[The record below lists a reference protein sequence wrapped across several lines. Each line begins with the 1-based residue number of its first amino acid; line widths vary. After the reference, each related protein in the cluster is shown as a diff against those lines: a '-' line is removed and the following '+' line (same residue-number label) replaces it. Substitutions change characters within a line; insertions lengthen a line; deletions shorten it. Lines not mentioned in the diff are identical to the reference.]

1 LEKLLKELHNE
12 GGSTSYVPETDVPA
26 PSVEELVPENLL
38 REGLPPLPEVPES
51 EVVRHFTRLS
61 AMNYNVERGMYP
73 LGSCTMKYNP
83 KVNEEMA
90 SLDGFTG
97 LHPLVAEELSAGA
110 LELMWNLEGL
120 LKEISGMDRV
130 TLQPAAGAQ
139 GELVG
144 LMMIRAY
151 HDLKG
156 ERRGKVLIPDSAH
169 GTNPAS
175 ATLSGCSAVP
185 VPSGPDGRVD
195 VQAVKDNLDGDCA
208 AIMLTNP
215 NTLGLF
221 ETDVKRVA
229 DMAHEAGAL
238 MYLDGANLNAIV
250 GHVRPREMGFDV
262 VHFNLHK
269 TFSTPHGGGGPGSG
283 PVGIVSDLE
292 PVLPAPTLERGEDG
306 RLRWDYDRPHSIG
319 CVHGFYGNFAVL
331 VRAYCYIRKLGAPGL
346 RAVSRRAILNANY
359 LMAELKDEFDLPY
372 NSMCMHE
379 FVLSGNRQKA
389 KGVRTL
395 DIAKR
400 LLDYG
405 LHAPTIYFPLIVAE
419 ALMIEPT
426 ETESKAELDRFIE
439 AMKSIV
445 REIEEDPDKVK
456 TAPHTTPVRRLDEAG
471 AARKLKVRWD
481 D

>member
-1 LEKLLKELHNE
+1 MEKLLSEMHNP
-12 GGSTSYVPETDVPA
+12 GSSTSYVPETDVPS
-26 PSVEELVPENLL
+26 PSIEELIPEGVRRN
-38 REGLPPLPEVPES
+38 EGPALPEVTEPG
-51 EVVRHFTRLS
+51 VVRHFTRLS
-61 AMNYNVERGMYP
+61 SMNYNIERGMYP

-83 KVNEEMA
+83 RVNEDMA
-90 SLDGFTG
+90 SLRGFSR
-97 LHPLVAEELSAGA
+97 LHPLTPEASCAGA
-110 LELMWNLEGL
+110 LELMWGLEGL
-120 LKEISGMDRV
+120 LNEISGMDRV

-151 HDLKG
+151 HDSKG
-156 ERRGKVLIPDSAH
+156 ERRRKVLIPDSAH

-175 ATLSGCSAVP
+175 ATLSGCTAVP
-185 VPSGPDGRVD
+185 VPSGDDGRVNLE
-195 VQAVKDNLDGDCA
+195 AFKEKLDGDCA
-208 AIMLTNP
+208 AVMLTNP

-221 ETDVKRVA
+221 ETNVKRMA
-229 DMAHEAGAL
+229 DMAHEVGAL

-250 GHVRPREMGFDV
+250 GQVRPREMGFDV

-283 PVGIVSDLE
+283 PVGVTADLE
-292 PVLPAPTLERGEDG
+292 PMLPVPVLERLPDG
-306 RLRWDYDRPHSIG
+306 GLRWDYDRPQTIG
-319 CVHGFYGNFAVL
+319 SVHGFFGNFAVM
-331 VRAYCYIRKLGAPGL
+331 VRAYCYIRMLGASGL
-346 RAVSRRAILNANY
+346 SEVSRRAVLNANY
-359 LMAELKDEFDLPY
+359 LMASLKDVFDLPY
-372 NSMCMHE
+372 NSRCMHE
-379 FVLSGNRQKA
+379 FVLSGVRQKA

-426 ETESKAELDRFIE
+426 ETESKAELDRFID
-439 AMKSIV
+439 AMKSIA
-445 REIEEDPDKVK
+445 REVEESPEIVK
-456 TAPHTTPVRRLDEAG
+456 GAPHSTPVKRLDEAG

>member
-1 LEKLLKELHNE
+1 MERLLNEMHNP
-12 GGSTSYVPETDVPA
+12 GSSTAYVPETDVPA
-26 PSVEELVPENLL
+26 PGVDELIPDDIRRAE
-38 REGLPPLPEVPES
+38 RPRLPEIPES

-61 AMNYNVERGMYP
+61 TLNYNIDRGMYP

-83 KVNEEMA
+83 KVNEQMA
-90 SLDGFTG
+90 SLEGFAR
-97 LHPLVAEELSAGA
+97 LHPMAPEHSAAGA
-110 LELMWNLEGL
+110 FELMWNLESL
-120 LKEISGMDRV
+120 LKEITGMDRV

-151 HDLKG
+151 NDARG
-156 ERRGKVLIPDSAH
+156 ERRDKVLIPDSAH

-175 ATLSGCSAVP
+175 ATLSGCKAVT
-185 VPSGPDGRVD
+185 VPSGKDGRVD
-195 VQAVKDNLDGDCA
+195 LEAFRKELDESCA
-208 AIMLTNP
+208 AVMLTNP

-221 ETDVKRVA
+221 ETEVRRVA
-229 DMAHEAGAL
+229 DMAHGVGAQ

-250 GHVRPREMGFDV
+250 GRMRPREMGFDV
-262 VHFNLHK
+262 VHLNLHK

-283 PVGIVSDLE
+283 PVGVAAHLE
-292 PVLPAPTLERGEDG
+292 RMLPLPVLERSGDG
-306 RLRWDYDRPHSIG
+306 RLFWDYDRPESIG
-319 CVHGFYGNFAVL
+319 SVHAFYGNFAVL
-331 VRAYCYIRKLGAPGL
+331 VRAYCYIRMLGAPGL
-346 RAVSRRAILNANY
+346 SEVSRRAVLNANY
-359 LMAELKDEFDLPY
+359 LMASLKDDFDLPY
-372 NSMCMHE
+372 NTRCMHE
-379 FVLSGNRQKA
+379 FVLSGARQKK

-395 DIAKR
+395 DMAKR

-405 LHAPTIYFPLIVAE
+405 LHAPTVYFPLIVAE

-439 AMKSIV
+439 AMKSIAKEAV
-445 REIEEDPDKVK
+445 ENPELVK
-456 TAPHTTPVRRLDEAG
+456 SAPHNTPVRRLDEAG

>member
-1 LEKLLKELHNE
+1 MEKLLKELHSE
-12 GGSTSYVPETDVPA
+12 GSSTSYVSETDVPS
-26 PSVEELVPENLL
+26 PSIDELIPENL
-38 REGLPPLPEVPES
+38 RRAVPPPLPEVPEPG
-51 EVVRHFTRLS
+51 VVRHFTRLS
-61 AMNYNVERGMYP
+61 SMNYHVDRGMYP

-83 KVNEEMA
+83 KINEEMA
-90 SLDGFTG
+90 SLDGFAG
-97 LHPLVAEELSAGA
+97 LHPHLAEDACAGA

-120 LKEISGMDRV
+120 LREISGMDRV

-156 ERRGKVLIPDSAH
+156 KRRGKVLIPDSAH

-175 ATLSGCSAVP
+175 ATLSGCTAVP
-185 VPSGPDGRVD
+185 VSSGPDGRVD
-195 VQAVKDNLDGDCA
+195 LEALGRSLDDDCA
-208 AIMLTNP
+208 AVMLTNP

-229 DMAHEAGAL
+229 NMAHEAGAL
-238 MYLDGANLNAIV
+238 MYLDGANLNAVV
-250 GHVRPREMGFDV
+250 GQVRPREMGFDV

-283 PVGIVSDLE
+283 PVGVVAKLE
-292 PVLPAPTLERGEDG
+292 PVLPLPVLQRAADG
-306 RLRWDYDRPHSIG
+306 RHFWDYDRPNSIG
-319 CVHGFYGNFAVL
+319 CVHGFYGNFGVM
-331 VRAYCYIRKLGAPGL
+331 VRAYCYIRKLGAAGL
-346 RAVSRRAILNANY
+346 KEVSGRAILNANY
-359 LMAELKDEFDLPY
+359 LMAELRDEFDLPY
-372 NSMCMHE
+372 DSRCMHE
-379 FVLSGNRQKA
+379 FVLSGSRQKA

-426 ETESKAELDRFIE
+426 ETESMAELDRFIE
-439 AMKSIV
+439 AMKSIS
-445 REIEEDPDKVK
+445 REVEEDPEKVK
-456 TAPHTTPVRRLDEAG
+456 SAPHTTPVRRLDEAG
-471 AARKLKVRWD
+471 AARRLKVRWD
-481 D
+481 S